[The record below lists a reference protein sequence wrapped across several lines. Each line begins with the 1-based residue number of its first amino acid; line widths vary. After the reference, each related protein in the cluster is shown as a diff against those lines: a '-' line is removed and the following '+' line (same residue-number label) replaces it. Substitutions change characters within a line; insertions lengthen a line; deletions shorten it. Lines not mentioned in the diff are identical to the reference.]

1 MTLSI
6 GDVARLTGL
15 SIHTLR
21 YYDERGLLPQV
32 KRAENGHRIFDAD
45 DLDWIDIL
53 KCLRATEMPLAEMQR
68 FTQLVQVGP
77 TTAGQRRALL
87 EEHRQAVEA
96 RLREIQTAL
105 VRIDEK
111 IDTYRQMTSHETQVK
126 QPPDRDNSSKPGL

>member
-1 MTLSI
+1 MALSI

-32 KRAENGHRIFDAD
+32 KRAENGHRVFDAD

-53 KCLRATEMPLAEMQR
+53 KCLRATEMPLADIQR
-68 FTQLVQVGP
+68 FTRLVQDGP
-77 TTAGQRRALL
+77 ETASQRRTLL
-87 EEHRQAVEA
+87 KAHRRAVEA
-96 RLREIQTAL
+96 RMHQIESAL

-111 IDTYRQMTSHETQVK
+111 IGHYRKMESREIDAEKAVK
-126 QPPDRDNSSKPGL
+126 